1 MPLEFEWDLR
11 KARSNLVKHGVAFEE
26 ASTIFGDSLSLTI
39 LIRNIRTWNGAT
51 SQWVQRLTANCSL
64 SFIQTE
70 AIISASSAQDARADE
85 NVSFM
90 KKGSNKSARKPM
102 RDEYDFSQG
111 ERGKYARRYAQGA
124 NVVALEPDVAK
135 VFSDSKSVNV
145 SLRRIIRKQTPALAK

>member
-1 MPLEFEWDLR
+1 
-11 KARSNLVKHGVAFEE
+11 
-26 ASTIFGDSLSLTI
+26 
-39 LIRNIRTWNGAT
+39 
-51 SQWVQRLTANCSL
+51 
-64 SFIQTE
+64 
-70 AIISASSAQDARADE
+70 
-85 NVSFM
+85 M

-124 NVVALEPDVAK
+124 NVVVLEPDVAK